1 MFLFRKHLRKE
12 SVFET
17 KEKLFQFLKRFF
29 LFFCKKMP
37 EAKNFRVAR
46 MVHHT
51 TLTFLWQITWFRKNR
66 HGNCSAGKNCL

>member
-29 LFFCKKMP
+29 CFFAKKCQKQKILGWH
-37 EAKNFRVAR
+37 AWSTIQLLHFCDK
-46 MVHHT
+46 
-51 TLTFLWQITWFRKNR
+51 LL
-66 HGNCSAGKNCL
+66 GLGKTDTAIVQLERIA